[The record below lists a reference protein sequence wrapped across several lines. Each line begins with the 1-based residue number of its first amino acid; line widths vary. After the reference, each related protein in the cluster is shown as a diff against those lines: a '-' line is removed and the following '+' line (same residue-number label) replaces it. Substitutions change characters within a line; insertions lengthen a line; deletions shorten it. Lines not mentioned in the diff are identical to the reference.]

1 MGRIPYSS
9 GIEASAAG
17 SLANSASSRV
27 TIRSK
32 GCRSR
37 SCRLP
42 VMRITTNT
50 NKYKMMERINRLIM
64 ALVCPARKSP
74 IPQET
79 PCNIQKPPAPHALLA
94 AASPPRS
101 PSDKPG
107 DRGGAASI
115 PFPTATRA
123 KRCLSKK
130 GKKACVSPNDMRL
143 PPCPRAYN
151 RRPSPIDDMGWDM
164 YGNHA
169 FALWQPPGIKEQHRD
184 KQGQGPLLRLDD
196 IPRNQPI
203 TQAKRGRKP
212 QLCPA

>member
-1 MGRIPYSS
+1 MPCREKPHSTGNALQHTKAPGSARPFGRSIH
-9 GIEASAAG
+9 AAQPLRQTWREG
-17 SLANSASSRV
+17 R
-27 TIRSK
+27 RSK
-32 GCRSR
+32 HPISHGSKGKA
-37 SCRLP
+37 LP
-42 VMRITTNT
+42 
-50 NKYKMMERINRLIM
+50 
-64 ALVCPARKSP
+64 
-74 IPQET
+74 
-79 PCNIQKPPAPHALLA
+79 
-94 AASPPRS
+94 
-101 PSDKPG
+101 
-107 DRGGAASI
+107 
-115 PFPTATRA
+115 FA
-123 KRCLSKK
+123 KKKK

-169 FALWQPPGIKEQHRD
+169 FVLWQPPGIKEQHRD